1 MKAGLEATDRA
12 KIQRQEVE
20 KQRAVGFS
28 CKADELSLCLRGRRV
43 VDVLEVGRLA
53 AKPGPVINNLAV
65 DFSRCVVD
73 KRQGLYPFTTAPV
86 RTRSTPN
93 RSFSQGL
100 HTLVKQGVNVRFGYL
115 RER

>member
-12 KIQRQEVE
+12 KIQRQKVE

-73 KRQGLYPFTTAPV
+73 KRQGLYPFYYCASEDAV
-86 RTRSTPN
+86 Y
-93 RSFSQGL
+93 SQSVVFTGAA
-100 HTLVKQGVNVRFGYL
+100 YSS
-115 RER
+115 